1 MQAQEIQALL
11 EQQLAGTS
19 ATVNVMGNHIDIT
32 IVGDIFV
39 GVSRIKKQQL
49 VYAVINQ
56 LIASGEVH
64 AVDFIKAYTIE
75 EWQALGA

>member
-19 ATVNVMGNHIDIT
+19 ATVDVMSTDIDIPF
-32 IVGDIFV
+32 VGDIFV
-39 GVSRIKKQQL
+39 VFRYIKKQQL
-49 VYAVINQ
+49 VSAVINE

-64 AVDFIKAYTIE
+64 AVDFIKAYTTE
-75 EWQALGA
+75 EWQALRA